1 MTAHHPIWNGPRNE
15 HGQPHGTSIT
25 RYGTEHMV
33 NGMLH
38 DRGDE
43 PAQVTILPAGEIEY
57 SHYKMDIRVGEHRIT
72 RNGTTVFRERWSLGM
87 RDGPAMRLESDGTL
101 VTQTFSLGRL
111 HGISTATDPE
121 GNIAVTN
128 FVCGRPVSTSYYARS
143 NQAPLEL
150 VLECGSL
157 PVPLGAAAGLVELSD
172 SEAADSVTD
181 SSDAPVIPASPV
193 APPPPP
199 PLAQPA
205 FANIPRSRVVRR
217 EQRRVQRE
225 EPVQRPQRVRKVPAR
240 YRSSQY

>member
-1 MTAHHPIWNGPRNE
+1 MTTHHPIWNGPRNE
-15 HGQPHGTSIT
+15 NGQPHGTSIT

-72 RNGTTVFRERWSLGM
+72 RNGLTVFRERWSLGL
-87 RDGPAMRLESDGTL
+87 RDGPAMRIEIDGTL

-128 FVCGRPVSTSYYARS
+128 FVCGSPVSTSYYERR

-172 SEAADSVTD
+172 GEDSVTD
-181 SSDAPVIPASPV
+181 SSDVPIIPASPV

-199 PLAQPA
+199 PLARP

-217 EQRRVQRE
+217 VQRE
-225 EPVQRPQRVRKVPAR
+225 RQEPAPRRPQRARQVPVR
-240 YRSSQY
+240 YRSSHY